1 MKIDIIAESVEEN
14 MSLLKKLTSIV
25 LKYFPENIEKE
36 SEFWIYGYNLV
47 SDLKPLLSEYQS
59 KKQKEI
65 IIRVASCEIFV
76 SNYVDNSF
84 KSYGSYSHVKNT
96 IYINL
101 AGIVSNALTWKKQT
115 VVKSIK
121 VKSTILHELRHLAQY
136 TYYPD
141 FYEKDMKVDFS
152 NAKSSDDIK
161 NIKSAA
167 YKKRK
172 IEIDAAWHHILDE
185 TNPINY
191 STPKDYSDRVMNVLS
206 NYKDLTQDQVK
217 HYKAKTVRYYYLVN
231 REDKLEFINGYI
243 DSTISSNN
251 YTNLKDL
258 IVDVISGYFGDDFD
272 YDNASPKEQQEYREV
287 RNAIINKFKSTS
299 QLR

>member
-25 LKYFPENIEKE
+25 LKHFPENVDKE
-36 SEFWIYGYNLV
+36 SEFWIYGYDMV
-47 SDLKPLLSEYQS
+47 SDLKPLLSEYS
-59 KKQKEI
+59 AKKQKEI

-76 SNYVDNSF
+76 TNYVDNSF

-101 AGIVSNALTWKKQT
+101 AGIVANALVWKKQT
-115 VVKSIK
+115 LIKSIK

-161 NIKSAA
+161 NISSAA

-185 TNPINY
+185 TNPKNY
-191 STPKDYSDRVMNVLS
+191 TSPKSYSDRVMSVLS
-206 NYKDLTQDQVK
+206 NYKDLTQDQYK
-217 HYKAKTVRYYYLVN
+217 HYKIKTVRYYYLFN
-231 REDKLEFINGYI
+231 REETLDFINGYI
-243 DSTISSNN
+243 DSTISSNK

-258 IVDVISGYFGDDFD
+258 MINVISGYFGEDFD

-287 RNAIINKFKSTS
+287 RNLVINKFKAAN